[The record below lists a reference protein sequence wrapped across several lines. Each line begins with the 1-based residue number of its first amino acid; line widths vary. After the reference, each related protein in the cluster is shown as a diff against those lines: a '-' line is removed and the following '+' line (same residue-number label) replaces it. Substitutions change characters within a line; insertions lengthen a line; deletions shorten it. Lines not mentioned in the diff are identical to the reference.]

1 MRTSITSPTTLIGLS
16 LIFCAS
22 SAAFAKDAAHAAG
35 LNMKDMTFVTF
46 PGLPTCAKG
55 AVASG
60 DPSKGASIILAKAP
74 AGCTVP
80 WHWHTPNESLM
91 IVSGTA
97 RVQMKDG
104 KPLTL
109 HAGGFAL
116 MPGKHVHQF
125 QCTTACTLYI
135 SSDTVFD
142 IHYVDAQGKELSPA
156 EALKAV
162 KEKTMKETK

>member
-1 MRTSITSPTTLIGLS
+1 MRTSKTSPIKLIGLS
-16 LIFCAS
+16 LILCAA
-22 SAAFAKDAAHAAG
+22 SAAFAKDAAHAAAQ
-35 LNMKDMTFVTF
+35 NMKDMKFVMF

-60 DPSKGASIILAKAP
+60 DPGKGTSMILAKAP
-74 AGCTVP
+74 AGCTIP

-97 RVQMKDG
+97 RVQMKDE

-109 HAGGFAL
+109 QAGGFAL
-116 MPGKHVHQF
+116 MPAKHVHQF
-125 QCTTACTLYI
+125 QCVTACTLYVH
-135 SSDTVFD
+135 SDTAFD
-142 IHYVDAQGKELSPA
+142 IHYVDGQGKEISPE

-162 KEKTMKETK
+162 KEKTVKESK

>member
-1 MRTSITSPTTLIGLS
+1 MPTSVISPTTLIGLS
-16 LIFCAS
+16 LILCAAG
-22 SAAFAKDAAHAAG
+22 AAYAKEVAHAAG
-35 LNMKDMTFVTF
+35 QNMKDMKFVMF
-46 PGLPTCAKG
+46 PGLPTCARG

-60 DPSKGASIILAKAP
+60 DPSKGASTILAKAP
-74 AGCTVP
+74 AGCTIP

-97 RVQMKDG
+97 RVQMKDE

-116 MPGKHVHQF
+116 MPAQHVHQF
-125 QCTTACTLYI
+125 QCVTACTLYVH
-135 SSDTVFD
+135 SDTAFD
-142 IHYVDAQGKELSPA
+142 IHYVNGQGKEIPPE

-162 KEKTMKETK
+162 KEKTVKETK